1 MKKVPWKI
9 IAPAAVIV
17 LIAAILV
24 IRRSNGNPAAET
36 ARRAVVPLVKV
47 DLPKRQTVNYTVHF
61 TGDVLPIQQA
71 GIFAKV
77 TGTLERVYVDIG
89 QEVRA
94 GQLMAQIDTTELVQ
108 QYQQA
113 SATYQNAQVN
123 YRRSKELSEQNLV
136 AKQEADNAEA
146 TLKVAKANYETA
158 RTRLSYAYITA
169 PFAGYVTR
177 RFLDPGTVISQSNTT
192 LFTLMDINQLK
203 VIINVLEK
211 DIPQITKGKQADIT
225 VDAFPNKVFAGRV
238 TRYAEAVDPATR
250 TMATEIDIA
259 NPDHLLKPG
268 MYANVALALE
278 QHANAITVPTVA
290 LQKDD
295 RGQFVYTAAGDSA
308 RRIDVR
314 TGLEQGDYTEIL
326 SGLTDSTR
334 VITTGQQFVRDRG
347 PVNVQK

>member
-1 MKKVPWKI
+1 MKKIPWKI
-9 IAPAAVIV
+9 IAPAAVLV
-17 LIAAILV
+17 LVAAIFV
-24 IRRSNGNPAAET
+24 IRRSNGNPSAEA
-36 ARRAVVPLVKV
+36 ARRATVPLVKV
-47 DLPKRQTVNYTVHF
+47 DLPKRQTVTSTVHF

-108 QYQQA
+108 QYQQT

-136 AKQEADNAEA
+136 ARQELDNADA
-146 TLKVAKANYETA
+146 ALKVAKANYETA

-169 PFAGYVTR
+169 PFSGYVTH

-203 VIINVLEK
+203 VIINVQEK
-211 DIPQITKGKQADIT
+211 DIPQIIKGKRADIT
-225 VDAFPNKVFAGRV
+225 VDAFPNRVFAGKV
-238 TRYAEAVDPATR
+238 TRYSEAVDPGTR
-250 TMATEIDIA
+250 TMAVEIDIA
-259 NPDHLLKPG
+259 NPEHLLKPG
-268 MYANVALALE
+268 MYANAALALE
-278 QHANAITVPTVA
+278 QHPDAITVPTVA

-295 RGQFVYTAAGDSA
+295 RGQFIYTAMGDTA
-308 RRIDVR
+308 RRVDVR
-314 TGLEQGDYTEIL
+314 PGLEQGDDTEIL
-326 SGLTDSTR
+326 SGVTDSMR
-334 VITTGQQFVRDRG
+334 VITTGQQYVRDRG